1 MNTKQFGVA
10 LCAVASLLLAIAFS
24 PAISD
29 FAAFAFFGKTASL
42 NGLADRYSSF
52 GFFLDGLKEIIS
64 APMGITIFVSS
75 AFFFFLL
82 LVLLNA
88 DVFNEPE
95 SRILQNGKLGKQ
107 GQITSERAIARA
119 NIIWSDEEHGDEPAI
134 CIGSV
139 GGKSVF
145 AEAIHAIAIAP
156 SGSSKT
162 RGSVFQTL
170 DYNTWNGMRNALVMD
185 PSLEVYAQSHNA
197 LEKRGYRV
205 RVLDPESVTDSFNP
219 ISSLASLCKKGEKAQ
234 AQERARE
241 IGSILFPATGG
252 ENDWVKYD
260 AAGAFAGVCY
270 AIAANDK
277 IPIESKNLWSCMAT
291 ILEGT
296 KSGKAKP
303 LKKWLESDGAQAPQA
318 ILSASFRASS
328 DRQES
333 SILSTL
339 LAGIQ
344 PFATD
349 SMRQLTSI
357 STFEMDELLEGK
369 TVIFF
374 RIGGPAD
381 ERNKFVSLFL
391 ANHWAEV
398 SRRGAKRGSL
408 RSVVVLADEAH
419 VLPRFSLEVAIE
431 QGRKYGYSFYM
442 WLQSLSGLDKYKTTE
457 EDGKDA
463 IVSNCNV
470 KILYR
475 AGSIEDA
482 QYFSK
487 LSGES
492 TVLGK
497 TRGSSKGSRSSS
509 SNVGFTEQLQPVWS
523 PGDLV
528 HSDPQTQGI
537 HVIKSL
543 PGKPDR
549 SGCFVVSIKD
559 VTECPTARHFAP
571 AFGTREHEAKY
582 ITGEIEKLEKAGPR
596 IINLPKTWVPDFD
609 SNEDE
614 GESDNEDGDEQGGES
629 EPDDDDVF
637 GI

>member
-1 MNTKQFGVA
+1 MSTKQFGIT
-10 LCAVASLLLAIAFS
+10 LCAGASLLLAIALD

-29 FAAFAFFGKTASL
+29 FVGFAFFKKPASL
-42 NGLADRYSSF
+42 DRIASCCSDF
-52 GFFLDGLKEIIS
+52 G
-64 APMGITIFVSS
+64 
-75 AFFFFLL
+75 AFFAELANNLAVPGGIAVVGLSALFFFTLFM
-82 LVLLNA
+82 LLNM
-88 DVFNEPE
+88 DTFSEPK
-95 SRILQNGKLGKQ
+95 SRTLKDGKLGKQ
-107 GQITSERAIARA
+107 SQITSNRKIARA
-119 NIIWSDEEHGDEPAI
+119 NIVWADEDHGSDPAI
-134 CIGSV
+134 CIGNI

-145 AEAIHAIAIAP
+145 AEATHACAIAP
-156 SGSSKT
+156 SGSFKT
-162 RGSVFQTL
+162 RGSVYQTL
-170 DYNTWNGMRNALVMD
+170 DYNTWNGGRNALVMD

-197 LEKRGYRV
+197 LEERGYRV
-205 RVLDPESVTDSFNP
+205 RVLDPEMVTDSYNP
-219 ISSLASLCKKGEKAQ
+219 ISTIAALCGTGETAR

-241 IGSILFPATGG
+241 VGSILYPATGG
-252 ENDWVKYD
+252 ENDWVKDD

-270 AIAANDK
+270 AIASDDS

-296 KSGKAKP
+296 KGGNAQP
-303 LKKWLESDGAQAPQA
+303 LKSWLESDGVQKPQA

-349 SMRQLTSI
+349 SMRQLTSV
-357 STFEMDELLEGK
+357 STFDMDEVIEGK
-369 TVIFF
+369 CVVFF

-391 ANHWAEV
+391 ASHWAEV

-408 RSVVVLADEAH
+408 RPIIILSDEAH
-419 VLPRFSLEVAIE
+419 ALPRYDLPTAIE

-442 WLQSLSGLDKYKTTE
+442 WLQSLSGLDKYKTAK

-463 IVSNCNV
+463 IISNCNV
-470 KILYR
+470 KMLYR
-475 AGSIEDA
+475 AGSVEDA
-482 QYFSK
+482 EFFSK

-492 TVLGK
+492 TILSK
-497 TRGSSKGSRSSS
+497 TQGSSKGDKSSS
-509 SNVGFTEQLQPVWS
+509 SSTGFSEQRQPVWS
-523 PGDLV
+523 PGDLI

-549 SGCFVVSIKD
+549 TGCFVVPIKD

-571 AFGTREHEAKY
+571 AFGTREHEAKF
-582 ITGEIEKLEKAGPR
+582 ITREIEKLEKMGPH
-596 IINLPKTWVPDFD
+596 ITNLPEAWTPNFD
-609 SNEDE
+609 SDEDD
-614 GESDNEDGDEQGGES
+614 SEQGGK
-629 EPDDDDVF
+629 PKPTDADVF

>member
-1 MNTKQFGVA
+1 MSAKRFGVA
-10 LCAVASLLLAIAFS
+10 LCATASLLLAIAFN

-29 FAAFAFFGKTASL
+29 FAAFAFFGKATSL
-42 NGLADRYSSF
+42 NGLADSYSSF
-52 GFFLDGLKEIIS
+52 GSFLGGLAETIS
-64 APMGITIFVSS
+64 TPIGIAIFASS

-88 DVFNEPE
+88 DAFNEPE
-95 SRILQNGKLGKQ
+95 SRTLQNGKLGKQ
-107 GQITSERAIARA
+107 SQITKERAIAKA
-119 NIIWSDEEHGDEPAI
+119 NIVWSDEDHGDEPAI
-134 CIGSV
+134 CIGSIN
-139 GGKSVF
+139 GKSVF
-145 AEAIHAIAIAP
+145 AEALFAVAIAP
-156 SGSSKT
+156 SGSYKT
-162 RGSVFQTL
+162 RGSLFQTL
-170 DYNTWNGMRNALVMD
+170 DYNTFNCNRNILVMD
-185 PSLEVYAQSHNA
+185 PSLEIYAQSHTA
-197 LEKRGYRV
+197 LEKRGYRI
-205 RVLDPESVTDSFNP
+205 RVIDPEAVTDSFNP
-219 ISSLASLCKKGEKAQ
+219 LALIASLCRQGDKAR
-234 AQERARE
+234 AQERSRE
-241 IGSILFPATGG
+241 IGSILFPTTGS
-252 ENDWVKYD
+252 ENDWVMND
-260 AAGAFAGVCY
+260 AAGAFAGICY
-270 AIAANDK
+270 AIASDDS

-296 KSGKAKP
+296 KGGDAKP
-303 LKKWLESDGAQAPQA
+303 LKSWLEADGVQTPQA

-349 SMRQLTSI
+349 SMRQLTSV
-357 STFEMDELLEGK
+357 STFDMDE
-369 TVIFF
+369 VIEEKCIVFF
-374 RIGGPAD
+374 RIGGTDD

-391 ANHWAEV
+391 ASHWAEV
-398 SRRGAKRGSL
+398 ARRGAKRGSL
-408 RSVVVLADEAH
+408 RPVLTLADEAAA
-419 VLPRFSLEVAIE
+419 LPRFSLPSACQ
-431 QGRKYGYSFYM
+431 QGRKYGYSFYL
-442 WLQSLSGLDKYKTTE
+442 WLQSASGLDRYKTPT

-463 IVSNCNV
+463 IISNCNV

-475 AGSIEDA
+475 AGSVEDA
-482 QYFSK
+482 EFFSK

-492 TVLGK
+492 TVLSK
-497 TRGSSKGSRSSS
+497 TQGSSRSDGSSS

-543 PGKPDR
+543 PGEPNR
-549 SGCFVVSIKD
+549 SGCFVVPIRD
-559 VTECPTARHFAP
+559 VTECPTARHFTP

-596 IINLPKTWVPDFD
+596 IINLPETWTPDFD
-609 SNEDE
+609 SDE
-614 GESDNEDGDEQGGES
+614 GENRSSAGDDEGQNE
-629 EPDDDDVF
+629 EPEPTDAEVF

>member
-1 MNTKQFGVA
+1 MSTKQFGIA
-10 LCAVASLLLAIAFS
+10 LCAGASLLLAIALN

-29 FAAFAFFGKTASL
+29 FVGFVFFKKAASLDRIASCYSDFGAFFA
-42 NGLADRYSSF
+42 GLANNLAAP
-52 GFFLDGLKEIIS
+52 GGIAVVGLS
-64 APMGITIFVSS
+64 AL
-75 AFFFFLL
+75 FFFTLFM
-82 LVLLNA
+82 LLNM
-88 DVFNEPE
+88 DTFSEPK
-95 SRILQNGKLGKQ
+95 SRTLKDGKLGKQ
-107 GQITSERAIARA
+107 SQITSNRKIARA
-119 NIIWSDEEHGDEPAI
+119 NIVWADENHGSDPAI
-134 CIGSV
+134 CIGNI

-145 AEAIHAIAIAP
+145 AEATHACAIAP
-156 SGSSKT
+156 SGSFKT

-170 DYNTWNGMRNALVMD
+170 DYNTWNGGRNALVMD

-197 LEKRGYRV
+197 LEKRGYQV
-205 RVLDPESVTDSFNP
+205 RVLDPEMVTDSYNP
-219 ISSLASLCKKGEKAQ
+219 ISSIASLCGTGETAR

-241 IGSILFPATGG
+241 VGSILYPATGG
-252 ENDWVKYD
+252 ENDWVKDD

-270 AIAANDK
+270 AIASDDS
-277 IPIESKNLWSCMAT
+277 IPIENKNLWSCMAT

-296 KSGKAKP
+296 KGGNAQP
-303 LKKWLESDGAQAPQA
+303 LKSWLESDGVQKPQA

-349 SMRQLTSI
+349 SMRRLTSI
-357 STFEMDELLEGK
+357 STFDMDEVIEGK
-369 TVIFF
+369 CAVFF

-391 ANHWAEV
+391 ASHWAEV

-408 RSVVVLADEAH
+408 RPITILADEAH
-419 VLPRFSLEVAIE
+419 ALPRFDLSTAIE

-442 WLQSLSGLDKYKTTE
+442 WLQSLSGLDKYKTAK

-463 IVSNCNV
+463 IISNCNV
-470 KILYR
+470 KMLYR
-475 AGSIEDA
+475 AGSVEDA
-482 QYFSK
+482 EFFSK

-492 TVLGK
+492 TILSK
-497 TRGSSKGSRSSS
+497 TQGSSKGDRSSS
-509 SNVGFTEQLQPVWS
+509 SSTDFSEQRQPVWS
-523 PGDLV
+523 PGDLI

-549 SGCFVVSIKD
+549 SGCFVVPIKD
-559 VTECPTARHFAP
+559 VTKCPTARHFVP
-571 AFGTREHEAKY
+571 AFGTREYEAEF
-582 ITGEIEKLEKAGPR
+582 ITEEIEKLEKMGPR
-596 IINLPKTWVPDFD
+596 VTNLPEAWTPNFD
-609 SNEDE
+609 A
-614 GESDNEDGDEQGGES
+614 GENGGEQGNKPELT
-629 EPDDDDVF
+629 DTDVF